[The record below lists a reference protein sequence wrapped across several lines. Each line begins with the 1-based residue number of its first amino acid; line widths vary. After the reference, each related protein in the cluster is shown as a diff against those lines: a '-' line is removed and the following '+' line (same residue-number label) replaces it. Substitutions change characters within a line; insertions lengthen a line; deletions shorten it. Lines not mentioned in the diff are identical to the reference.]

1 MTLSCSPKSIAL
13 AVLYLVL
20 LLVFSLDLEL
30 PVKSIFPYAV
40 PVVIVASR
48 CGWRAGILV
57 SLIATAVAWLGQA
70 FPTVPEN
77 TGLEFDEALIT
88 FTELVI
94 AAVISSAVSKKLG
107 GAKKDELLD

>member
-1 MTLSCSPKSIAL
+1 MTFTCSPKSIAL
-13 AVLYLVL
+13 AVFYLAL
-20 LLVFSLDLEL
+20 LLAFSLILET

-40 PVVIVASR
+40 PVIVIASR
-48 CGWRAGILV
+48 CGWRAGILMSV
-57 SLIATAVAWLGQA
+57 IGTGVAWLGQA

-88 FTELVI
+88 LTELVL
-94 AAVISSAVSKKLG
+94 AAVIASAVAKKLG